1 MAARGGGSG
10 DIGVYF
16 ERRLKKAMD
25 KLYRFPKPRPNPN
38 SKPPSTSSALSMGR
52 ARKASGSG
60 RTFTM
65 GKLRLVRML
74 VYDPHLPWAQHVAHA
89 RGVQTTDFF
98 AQPCTVD
105 VFYRDVLVGRVG
117 LPAINGT
124 RSVGS

>member
-1 MAARGGGSG
+1 MVVGSG
-10 DIGVYF
+10 
-16 ERRLKKAMD
+16 LKD
-25 KLYRFPKPRPNPN
+25 DLVFGDPNVPQFV
-38 SKPPSTSSALSMGR
+38 LWE
-52 ARKASGSG
+52 
-60 RTFTM
+60 

-74 VYDPHLPWAQHVAHA
+74 VYDPHLPWARHVAHA